1 MASLRQCRIEAGLTL
16 EKMGI
21 EVGAHLGRE
30 AITGGAISHY
40 ETHRRGINIV
50 TALAIIAVLK
60 AHKVK
65 CTIADLTSPDIAF
78 NKAG

>member
-1 MASLRQCRIEAGLTL
+1 MASLKQCRIDAGLTL

-40 ETHRRGINIV
+40 EMHRRGINIA

-65 CTIADLTSPDIAF
+65 CTVADLIETESSMS
-78 NKAG
+78 KAG